1 MIDSHHFFDEPV
13 KNKIRIYDN
22 IRKITTGQGMTI
34 QLVACL
40 IMHISKYAS

>member
-22 IRKITTGQGMTI
+22 IRKTTTGQGI

>member
-13 KNKIRIYDN
+13 KNKIRIYD